1 MHCTNCMQ
9 LKFLLLLGNKSQL
22 ALYIQ
27 DKNTGMQS
35 YANEDAW
42 SFKYHSLLLITVGRP
57 QVKQESSPD
66 FIFTLK
72 IEPRKQEPQLKGKEL
87 QGTCAGGQKKITLI
101 SSLNLY
107 HHSCDMSKYSQ

>member
-1 MHCTNCMQ
+1 MQMRMH
-9 LKFLLLLGNKSQL
+9 G
-22 ALYIQ
+22 
-27 DKNTGMQS
+27 
-35 YANEDAW
+35 
-42 SFKYHSLLLITVGRP
+42 LLLITVGRP

>member
-1 MHCTNCMQ
+1 MQ
-9 LKFLLLLGNKSQL
+9 LKVLLLLGNKSQL

-35 YANEDAW
+35 YAW

-87 QGTCAGGQKKITLI
+87 QGTCAGGQNKITLI

-107 HHSCDMSKYSQ
+107 HHSCDMSKNSQ